1 MRSLR
6 DPFRCSWK
14 DNYDFLWEQCSG
26 SGQRKVLG
34 RTGLAN
40 LRLGVD
46 MHQFWWQPPALTV
59 AGSANLQH
67 SSCIDKGL
75 RRQELSPQKREM
87 WHWLVHCL
95 SQIFTINGFRGP
107 EMDTTSQFTVAFYI
121 GCFWWYCI
129 NPIMVLV
136 LNQFLTHI
144 KSAICSL
151 LFLNQSPLKISQ
163 SLNNVSANIDQS
175 CSTSCTIEP
184 QI

>member
-46 MHQFWWQPPALTV
+46 MHQFWCQLWPLP
-59 AGSANLQH
+59 GLQTCSIQAASIKAFGDK
-67 SSCIDKGL
+67 SSHLKKG
-75 RRQELSPQKREM
+75 KCDIG
-87 WHWLVHCL
+87 LVHCL

-107 EMDTTSQFTVAFYI
+107 EMDTTFQFTVAFYI